1 MMCFGF
7 FKLMMMVFNFLISLC
22 GAVLLATG
30 IWVIVDKR
38 SLLQLLGPLPK
49 QILQYVIV
57 GYIITA
63 AGGVLCLLGLLGGCS
78 AHKENKCLLMTFFSA
93 ILIIFI
99 AAVGVAAAM
108 AVYSSFAES
117 ILEKWAMSALK
128 EDYADDEFVTLMWD
142 NTMRMFKCCGFN
154 NYTDFKDSAFTKNQ
168 KDMMP
173 LPCCQPNATSCTL
186 TDASSAK
193 LPGCY
198 DHIVTLVM
206 KNFKIVG
213 SIGAGIC
220 GLQIGAMI
228 TAMYLFS
235 QLDKRFS

>member
-1 MMCFGF
+1 MVCFGF
-7 FKLMMMVFNFLISLC
+7 LKLLMMAFNFLLSLC

-38 SLLQLLGPLPK
+38 SLLQLIGPLPK

-57 GYIITA
+57 GYVITA
-63 AGGVLCLLGLLGGCS
+63 TGGILCLLGLLGGCS
-78 AHKENKCLLMTFFSA
+78 AHKESKCLLMTFFSV

-99 AAVGVAAAM
+99 VEVGAAAAI

-128 EDYADDEFVTLMWD
+128 EDYGDDEFVTLMWN

-154 NYTDFKDSAFTKNQ
+154 NHSDFNSSLFTTTRPGK
-168 KDMMP
+168 MP
-173 LPCCQPNATSCTL
+173 LPCCKPEATSCSL
-186 TDASSAK
+186 TDAIEAN
-193 LPGCY
+193 LPGCF
-198 DHIVTLVM
+198 DHIVALVT
-206 KNFKIVG
+206 KNFKIICGVAVG
-213 SIGAGIC
+213 VC
-220 GLQIGAMI
+220 GLQICAMI
-228 TAMYLFS
+228 IAMYLFS